1 MAASTS
7 AMDEKVTK
15 SNLSYLLLAG
25 FLITTSVNFP
35 HCLFLKLSSIVSKRK
50 PPIEFMD

>member
-15 SNLSYLLLAG
+15 SNVSYLLLAG
-25 FLITTSVNFP
+25 FLITTSVSFP
-35 HCLFLKLSSIVSKRK
+35 HCLFLKLSSIGSKRK
-50 PPIEFMD
+50 PPIEIRE